1 MLQLND
7 REIRTSLITK
17 LKNQSI
23 KPKAIIEELRIHNG
37 NAIADVV
44 SLHNEAHCYEIK
56 GVGDKIERILIQGKY
71 YNLAFRKITLVTT
84 IKHLEKALNIA
95 PKFWGIM
102 LAEENNT
109 QVKIKYVRRAKN
121 NPNFDKRVALLTLWK
136 DEMISLIK
144 IENKNTSKYN
154 RNTLAKLIADD
165 KKKIE
170 LSQNISYTLYERQ
183 KLNKYSQTS

>member
-7 REIRTSLITK
+7 KEIRTSLIAK

-56 GVGDKIERILIQGKY
+56 GIADKIERILIQGKY

-84 IKHLEKALNIA
+84 SKHLEKALNIA

-121 NPNFDKRVALLTLWK
+121 NPHFDKRVALLTLWK

-183 KLNKYSQTS
+183 RLNKYSQTS